1 MPPVSNSQLAKPGPG
16 CCVDRGEKD
25 FLEVENENRTD
36 EPPSITFTAFRNC
49 RSYSRLGIIKYYLL
63 KVELEV
69 NEVINILI
77 IFVNRFD
84 MSLDGHVLVATG
96 GRSQSIPKSN
106 GA

>member
-16 CCVDRGEKD
+16 CCVDRRQKD
-25 FLEVENENRTD
+25 FLVVENETAETNCL
-36 EPPSITFTAFRNC
+36 SNFHAFRNC

-69 NEVINILI
+69 NEVIDILI
-77 IFVNRFD
+77 IVVNRFD
-84 MSLDGHVLVATG
+84 MSLDGHVLVATV

-106 GA
+106 GG